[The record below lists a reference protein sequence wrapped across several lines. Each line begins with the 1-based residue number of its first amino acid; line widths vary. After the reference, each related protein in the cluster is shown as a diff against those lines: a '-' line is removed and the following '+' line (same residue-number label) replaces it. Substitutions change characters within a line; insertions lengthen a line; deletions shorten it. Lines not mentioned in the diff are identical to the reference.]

1 MLSRKVN
8 VMRPPS
14 GGPNGFGWKRRV
26 LALWLATAVATGVWA
41 GTPPKPEVRP
51 VRKAVPAVPAADE
64 VLLPASVPD
73 PLEPMNRVIWSVN
86 QGVMTGLIKP
96 TSKVYRFIVIK
107 PVRTGI
113 RNFGR
118 NILYPGRL
126 LNHVLQGR
134 WEGARDE
141 SYRFLCNT
149 VVGLGGVFDVASH
162 WNIPT
167 SNADFGQTFGQ
178 WGWKPQFYL
187 MLPIGG
193 PSNDRDAT
201 GLIADAAA
209 NPLTYFPPYSY
220 YTYGVTYNNLSE
232 GVDEYVRLA
241 RTEKDPY
248 SMLQYA
254 WTFAREYQVAR
265 FEVRG
270 EQDPAALE
278 TLQSVFFTFKDRDF
292 PDRGRTRSALI
303 PSTGRRLKYTY
314 WLQNGRAPVVYI
326 VPGLGSH
333 RLAETALALAELAYQ
348 KGFSVV
354 CVSSVYNYEFMERA
368 SSAALP
374 AYTPVDG
381 HDLHVAL
388 TEIDRRMATQ
398 YPSRLGARALMG
410 YSMGAF
416 HSLYVAAQ
424 NGSTPSSLLQ
434 FDRVVGINAPV
445 RLFHGIS
452 KLDEFFQ
459 APLAWPAGDRT
470 ASIEQTFLKVAAIGK
485 GSLTPSATLPF
496 NAVESR
502 FLIGLTFRFI
512 LRDVIYSSQQRTN
525 QGVLQHP
532 IKKLRRGPLYQEILH
547 YSYKD
552 YFEKFVVPYYRQ
564 RGVELSA
571 TDALERA
578 SDLRTYAAGLQ
589 KNPRVRLIVNR
600 NDFLLGEGDLA
611 WLQATFG
618 PERLTVFER
627 GGHLGNLA
635 DPLAQQAILN
645 ALDGLSP
652 ADGEAG
658 LTTQAPKAA
667 ATQGSRMSGYTGRG
681 ALRER

>member
-1 MLSRKVN
+1 M
-8 VMRPPS
+8 
-14 GGPNGFGWKRRV
+14 
-26 LALWLATAVATGVWA
+26 LALWLTAGLAMGSWA
-41 GTPPKPEVRP
+41 GTPPKPEARP
-51 VRKAVPAVPAADE
+51 VRKPAPAVLEADA
-64 VLLPASVPD
+64 VVLPASVPD
-73 PLEPMNRVIWSVN
+73 PMEPMNRIIWAVN
-86 QGVMTGLIKP
+86 QGIMTGLVKP

-107 PVRTGI
+107 PIRTSI

-118 NILYPGRL
+118 NLLYPGRL

-134 WEGARDE
+134 WAGARDE
-141 SYRFLCNT
+141 SYRFFCNT
-149 VVGLGGVFDVASH
+149 VVGVGGVFDVASH
-162 WNIPT
+162 WNMPR
-167 SNADFGQTFGQ
+167 SDADFGQTFGQ
-178 WGWKPQFYL
+178 WGWKPQFYV

-193 PSNDRDAT
+193 PSSDRDAT
-201 GLIADAAA
+201 GWLADAAA
-209 NPLTYFPPYSY
+209 NPLTYFPPY
-220 YTYGVTYNNLSE
+220 TYVSSGVSYNNLSE

-254 WTFAREYQVAR
+254 WTFARENQVVR
-265 FEVRG
+265 FEVQG

-314 WLQNGRAPVVYI
+314 WLQNGTAPVVYI

-333 RLAETALALAELAYQ
+333 RLAETALALAELVYQ

-388 TEIDRRMATQ
+388 TEIDRRMARQ

-416 HSLYVAAQ
+416 HSLFVAAD
-424 NGSTPSSLLQ
+424 SASASSSLIQ
-434 FDRVVGINAPV
+434 FDRFVGINTPV

-452 KLDEFFQ
+452 RLDEFFN
-459 APLAWPAGDRT
+459 APMAWPAGDRT
-470 ASIEQTFLKVAAIGK
+470 ESIHQTFLKVAALSK
-485 GSLTPSATLPF
+485 GTLTPQASLPF

-512 LRDVIYSSQQRTN
+512 LRDVIFSSQQRTN

-532 IKKLRRGPLYQEILH
+532 VKTLRRGPLYQEILH

-552 YFEKFVVPYYRQ
+552 YFQKFVIPYYRE
-564 RGVELSA
+564 RGVDLRA
-571 TDALERA
+571 PDALERA

-589 KNPRVRLIVNR
+589 ANPRVRLIVNQ
-600 NDFLLGEGDLA
+600 NDFLLADGDLA
-611 WLQATFG
+611 WLRATFG

-635 DPLAQQAILN
+635 DPLAQQAILG
-645 ALDGLSP
+645 ALEGLSP
-652 ADGEAG
+652 VAEKRD
-658 LTTQAPKAA
+658 
-667 ATQGSRMSGYTGRG
+667 
-681 ALRER
+681 